1 MLDHKYSNLLTVL
14 LVVVIIAIVGL
25 LIFLGIDFYNKYY
38 IEKETR
44 TRRRAV

>member
-14 LVVVIIAIVGL
+14 LVVVIVGIFGL
-25 LIFLGIDFYNKYY
+25 LIFLGVDFYNKYY

-44 TRRRAV
+44 KRCRSV

>member
-1 MLDHKYSNLLTVL
+1 MLDHRYSNLLTVL
-14 LVVVIIAIVGL
+14 LVVVIIGIFGL

-44 TRRRAV
+44 TRCTAI